1 MTDYSLTVFAAIVPV
16 LGGAGAYPPTTHINA
31 MSYRLAVW
39 AGPLAY
45 TARWHDADCSHC
57 SLFVLV
63 LQCAIS
69 MIIYFTSNF
78 LYDTTMN
85 TTCKENNERRVSIH
99 SLATPWQT

>member
-57 SLFVLV
+57 SLFLA
-63 LQCAIS
+63 CAGVAVCNINDHL
-69 MIIYFTSNF
+69 FH
-78 LYDTTMN
+78 L
-85 TTCKENNERRVSIH
+85 
-99 SLATPWQT
+99 

>member
-45 TARWHDADCSHC
+45 TARWHDADMLTALSFWH
-57 SLFVLV
+57 VLI
-63 LQCAIS
+63 LH
-69 MIIYFTSNF
+69 
-78 LYDTTMN
+78 L
-85 TTCKENNERRVSIH
+85 
-99 SLATPWQT
+99 